1 MPMFDLENVK
11 KTDLEGNRT
20 TSEEFLKMRGGGELR
35 AVNNEAGQEKKKSW
49 LRDLLVAVVAGL
61 IVLAVTILVYYFCPK
76 LK

>member
-11 KTDLEGNRT
+11 KADLEGNKT

-35 AVNNEAGQEKKKSW
+35 AVNNEAGKEKKKSW
-49 LRDLLVAVVAGL
+49 RREVYVGVAIGV
-61 IVLAVTILVYYFCPK
+61 IVLFLTPLVNFILQK